1 VEYRRLGSSGLKVS
15 EIGLGSWLTYG
26 VGVEAGVAKQ
36 CVAKAYD
43 LGVSFFDTA
52 NVYGRGAAERVM
64 GEALAGYPRDSY
76 VLATKVYFPM
86 GTGPNDGGLSR
97 KHVVEQCTASL
108 RRLGTDYIDLYQC
121 HRYDDET
128 PLDETI
134 RALDDL
140 VRQGKVLYVGVSEW
154 TAGQIADALSIAD
167 ESGFDRIISN
177 QPEYSMLQR
186 RIEAE
191 VIPLC
196 AREGVGQVVFS
207 PLAQG
212 VLTGKYTA
220 GQAPPD
226 DSRAA
231 SSRMGGFIRHWL
243 TDEVLASVD
252 RLRAVADEAGMTVA
266 QLALA
271 WVLREPNVAAAIIGA
286 SRPSQLE
293 ENCAAAGRRLDADV
307 LAAAEKAVAGVIE
320 R

>member
-1 VEYRRLGSSGLKVS
+1 MEYRRLGSSGLKVS

-26 VGVEAGVAKQ
+26 VGVEAEVAKQ

-43 LGVSFFDTA
+43 LGVNFFDTA
-52 NVYGRGAAERVM
+52 NVYGLGAAERVM
-64 GEALAGYPRDSY
+64 GEALAGYGRDSY

-97 KHVVEQCTASL
+97 KHVLEQCDASL

-140 VRQGKVLYVGVSEW
+140 VRQGKILYVGVSEW
-154 TAGQIADALSIAD
+154 TADQIADALAIAD

-196 AREGVGQVVFS
+196 ASEGV
-207 PLAQG
+207 A
-212 VLTGKYTA
+212 
-220 GQAPPD
+220 
-226 DSRAA
+226 RW
-231 SSRMGGFIRHWL
+231 SSRRWPKG
-243 TDEVLASVD
+243 
-252 RLRAVADEAGMTVA
+252 
-266 QLALA
+266 
-271 WVLREPNVAAAIIGA
+271 
-286 SRPSQLE
+286 
-293 ENCAAAGRRLDADV
+293 C
-307 LAAAEKAVAGVIE
+307 
-320 R
+320 